1 MSKEE
6 MLRNSTE
13 GDEKAGS
20 DQTYLGRPVGG
31 TEALEAH
38 CCLIREPELAGM
50 QMSRKGE
57 LHN

>member
-1 MSKEE
+1 

-20 DQTYLGRPVGG
+20 DQKYLGRPVGG

-38 CCLIREPELAGM
+38 CCLIRDPELAGM